1 MKTMILRMMMME
13 KDDFE
18 EEDGDGREGGN
29 KQCTI
34 GKKYI

>member
-1 MKTMILRMMMME
+1 MMVE
-13 KDDFE
+13 KDDGE

-29 KQCTI
+29 QQCTI